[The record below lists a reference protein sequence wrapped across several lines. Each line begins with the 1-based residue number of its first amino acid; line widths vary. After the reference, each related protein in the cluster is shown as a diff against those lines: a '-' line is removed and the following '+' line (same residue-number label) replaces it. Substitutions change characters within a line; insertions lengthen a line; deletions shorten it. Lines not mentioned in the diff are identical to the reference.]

1 MKVLWGMV
9 AAVLVGCGSGEAGKE
24 DLACMERAAAIRRA
38 EQALVARGPE
48 PDPEARQA
56 LIRDYAAFANACHSD
71 SLTPEFLFR
80 RADLLR
86 SAGKFAEAVAQ
97 LRDVHDHFPEY
108 PHRARC
114 SFLVA
119 FINEVELMDRELG
132 RAGYEQVLLLYP
144 GTEEAAMAE
153 QILSAWGLS
162 DEELV
167 RTFRGNGQPS

>member
-1 MKVLWGMV
+1 MRWGWG
-9 AAVLVGCGSGEAGKE
+9 VLVALACGCGAQEGQEAGC
-24 DLACMERAAAIRRA
+24 AERLETIRSA
-38 EQALVARGPE
+38 EQELVAGGPT

-56 LIRDYAAFANACHSD
+56 LMRAYADFANACHED
-71 SLTPEFLFR
+71 SMTAELLFR

-97 LRDVHDHFPEY
+97 LRDVHDHFPDF
-108 PHRARC
+108 PNRARC
-114 SFLVA
+114 AFLVA
-119 FINEVELMDRELG
+119 FINEVELMDRELAK
-132 RAGYEQVLLLYP
+132 AGYEQVLLLYP

-167 RTFRGNGQPS
+167 RTFRNNGQPS